1 MAHPTTGKRFVALSA
16 AVALGFGG
24 AMIAG
29 PAAAAPST
37 DLKTAAAEAFTS
49 SETIAAIGHGEDGSI
64 VAQVVAGSD
73 EAEVEAALESANA
86 VAQEQTGDDIVVQ
99 EVAAQYSNATP
110 EPTETAP
117 QKGDFESSD
126 DVVAGAGYVL
136 DAGDGMGLCSVGF
149 PATGPDGEDAIITAG
164 HCSGG
169 EASGDVYVEK
179 PSTTNV
185 FTDSYDTFDFDSSRK
200 LGTFTH
206 SQYGPMTLDEVDTE
220 DDLDATQMQDFGVIT
235 VDESSGFNL
244 IGEAATWSEESGQ
257 ADDLASD
264 TTPITGVHD
273 VTTDDIDSEVFHSGR
288 TTGKTSGDIGWDES
302 NGNIS
307 IGGIVDGYAPV
318 EDVDGNQYMVYGFA
332 SETPVDSGDS
342 GGTVMMGDQAVGVVS
357 GGIPAQG
364 DTPAMLWT
372 AELAEGLTHLPG
384 DYEVKTS
391 GDDDE
396 TESPEPTPTDTPSE
410 TPTQEP
416 TEDPTT
422 PAPTPTETDDAD
434 VDAELSVDPQEIAA
448 ESFLAEDE
456 EQAESDDRG
465 VRYTVEGVEPGSE
478 VLFETFTGSDAA
490 AANAG
495 SEEAPAEESDQE
507 PAKSITVT
515 ANEDGVAQSRIWG
528 MTTAEAEAYIGDYD
542 VVAQTEDETLEGS
555 FSVVAGEG
563 DEGEGGED
571 GDEGEGGEDL
581 PRTGSTVAPLAAGA
595 AGLVALGGALVYVAR
610 RRQA

>member
-37 DLKTAAAEAFTS
+37 DLKTAAAEAFS
-49 SETIAAIGHGEDGSI
+49 ISEGIAAIGHGEDGSI
-64 VAQVVAGSD
+64 VAQVDEDAD
-73 EAEVEAALESANA
+73 EADVKKALSSTNT
-86 VAQEQTGDDIVVQ
+86 VAQKTTGDDVVVQ
-99 EVAAQYSNATP
+99 KVGGTYSAISTEQP
-110 EPTETAP
+110 EEGE
-117 QKGDFESSD
+117 KGNFESSD
-126 DVVAGAGYVL
+126 DVVAGSGYVQVNE
-136 DAGDGMGLCSVGF
+136 DGSAGLCSVGF

-169 EASGDVYVEK
+169 EATGDVYVEK

-185 FTDSYDTFDFDSSRK
+185 FTDSYDTFDFDGSRK

-206 SQYGPMTLDEVDTE
+206 SQYGPTKVEEVESD
-220 DDLDATQMQDFGVIT
+220 DDLNAETMQDFAVIT

-244 IGEAATWSEESGQ
+244 VGEAATWSEASGM

-264 TTPITGVHD
+264 TTDIAGVHD
-273 VTTDDIDSEVFHSGR
+273 VTTEDIGSDVFHSGR
-288 TTGKTSGDIGWDES
+288 TTGKTAGPIGYE
-302 NGNIS
+302 GETV
-307 IGGIVDGYAPV
+307 GIVDGYAPV
-318 EDVDGNQYMVYGFA
+318 ADDQGNQYMVYGFA
-332 SETPVDSGDS
+332 SETSVEGGDS

-357 GGIPAQG
+357 GGIPAGEDEDGNQV
-364 DTPAMLWT
+364 PAMLWT

-391 GDDDE
+391 EGTD
-396 TESPEPTPTDTPSE
+396 EPTDEPTEDPSE
-410 TPTQEP
+410 TPSEEP

-434 VDAELSVDPQEIAA
+434 VDAELAVDPQEIAA
-448 ESFLAEDE
+448 ERFLADDED
-456 EQAESDDRG
+456 QAESDDRG
-465 VRYTVEGVEPGSE
+465 VKYTVEGVEPGSE

-490 AANAG
+490 SANAG
-495 SEEAPAEESDQE
+495 SEEAPAEETDRE

-515 ANEDGVAQSRIWG
+515 ADEDGVAQSRIWG
-528 MTTAEAEAYIGDYD
+528 MTTAEAEAYIGEYD

-563 DEGEGGED
+563 DG

>member
-49 SETIAAIGHGEDGSI
+49 SEDIAAIGHGADGSL

-73 EAEVEAALESANA
+73 EAEVEKALEPANA
-86 VAQEQTGDDIVVQ
+86 VAQEQTGDDLVVQ
-99 EVAAQYSNATP
+99 EVGSTYSTQSP
-110 EPTETAP
+110 EAP
-117 QKGDFESSD
+117 EDGESAPYEASD
-126 DVVAGAGYVL
+126 DVVAGAGYVVETGGG
-136 DAGDGMGLCSVGF
+136 AGLCSVGF

-169 EASGDVYVEK
+169 EATGDVYVER
-179 PSTTNV
+179 PSTSNV
-185 FTDSYDTFDFDSSRK
+185 FTDSYDTAEWDDSRK

-206 SQYGPMTLDEVDTE
+206 SQYGPMVLDDVASE
-220 DDLDATQMQDFGVIT
+220 DDLDAKQMQDFAVIT
-235 VDESSGFNL
+235 VDESAGFNL
-244 IGEAATWSEESGQ
+244 IGEAATWSEKSGTS
-257 ADDLASD
+257 DDLASD
-264 TTPITGVHD
+264 TTPITGMHD
-273 VTTDDIDSEVFHSGR
+273 VTTDDIDTEVFHSGR
-288 TTGKTSGDIGWDES
+288 TTGKTAGDIGWDES
-302 NGNIS
+302 NGKVS
-307 IGGIVDGYAPV
+307 IGIVDGYAPV
-318 EDVDGNQYMVYGFA
+318 QDDAGNKYMVYGFA
-332 SETPVDSGDS
+332 SETSVGGGDS
-342 GGTVMMGDQAVGVVS
+342 GGAVMMGDKAVGVVS
-357 GGIPAQG
+357 GGIESEG
-364 DTPAMLWT
+364 DMPGMLWT
-372 AELAEGLTHLPG
+372 AELAKGLEYLPG
-384 DYEVKTS
+384 EYEIKTS
-391 GDDDE
+391 GDD
-396 TESPEPTPTDTPSE
+396 TESPKPTPSE
-410 TPTQEP
+410 TATEEP

-448 ESFLAEDE
+448 ERFLAEDE
-456 EQAESDDRG
+456 DQAESDDRG
-465 VRYTVEGVEPGSE
+465 VKYTVEGVEPGSE

-490 AANAG
+490 SANAG
-495 SEEAPAEESDQE
+495 SEEAPAEETDQE

-528 MTTAEAEAYIGDYD
+528 MTTAEAEAYIGEYD
-542 VVAQTEDETLEGS
+542 VVAQTEEETLEGS
-555 FSVVAGEG
+555 FSVVAGDG
-563 DEGEGGED
+563 DQGEG

>member
-29 PAAAAPST
+29 PASAAPST

-49 SETIAAIGHGEDGSI
+49 SESIAAIGHGEDGSL

-73 EAEVEAALESANA
+73 EAEVEKALEPANA
-86 VAQEQTGDDIVVQ
+86 VAQDQTGEDLVVQ
-99 EVAAQYSNATP
+99 EVASTYSTQSP
-110 EPTETAP
+110 EPSSTATD
-117 QKGDFESSD
+117 GAAYEASD
-126 DVVAGAGYVL
+126 DVVAGAGYVVETS
-136 DAGDGMGLCSVGF
+136 AGAGLCSVGF
-149 PATGPDGEDAIITAG
+149 PATGPEGEDAIITAG

-169 EASGDVYVEK
+169 EATGDVYVER
-179 PSTTNV
+179 PSTSNV
-185 FTDSYDTFDFDSSRK
+185 FTDSYDTAEWDQSRK
-200 LGTFTH
+200 LGEFTH
-206 SQYGPMTLDEVDTE
+206 SQYGPKVLGDVETDA
-220 DDLDATQMQDFGVIT
+220 DLDPEQMQDFAVIT
-235 VDESSGFNL
+235 VDESAGFNL

-264 TTPITGVHD
+264 TTDITGVHD
-273 VTTDDIDSEVFHSGR
+273 VTSEDIGSEVFHSGR
-288 TTGKTSGDIGWDES
+288 TTGKTAGDIGWDES
-302 NGNIS
+302 NGKVS
-307 IGGIVDGYAPV
+307 IGIVDGYAPV
-318 EDVDGNQYMVYGFA
+318 TDDAGNEYMVYGFA
-332 SETPVDSGDS
+332 SETNVAGGDS
-342 GGTVMMGDQAVGVVS
+342 GGAVMMGDKAVGVVS
-357 GGIPAQG
+357 GGIEASA
-364 DTPAMLWT
+364 DMPAMLWT

-384 DYEVKTS
+384 DYEIKTS
-391 GDDDE
+391 GE
-396 TESPEPTPTDTPSE
+396 STEDPSE
-410 TPTQEP
+410 TPSEDPTEEP

-448 ESFLAEDE
+448 ERFLAEDE

-465 VRYTVEGVEPGSE
+465 VKYTVEGVEPGSE

-490 AANAG
+490 SANAG
-495 SEEAPAEESDQE
+495 SEEAPAEETDQE

-528 MTTAEAEAYIGDYD
+528 MTTAEAEAYIGEYD
-542 VVAQTEDETLEGS
+542 VVAQTEEETLEGS
-555 FSVVAGEG
+555 FSVVAGDG
-563 DEGEGGED
+563 DQGEG